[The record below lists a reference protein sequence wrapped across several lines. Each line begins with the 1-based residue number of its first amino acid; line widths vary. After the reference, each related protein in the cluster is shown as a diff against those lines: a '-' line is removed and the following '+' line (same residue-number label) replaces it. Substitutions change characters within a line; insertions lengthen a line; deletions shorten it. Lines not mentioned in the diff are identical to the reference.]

1 MNEGQMKKRLFWA
14 LLILIIICIVTS
26 HIFMEN
32 YECAEDE
39 FISACI
45 SFFMC
50 IFFLFEAKNAYKPL
64 RSGVINSVKS
74 WYMAKGKTHRYKN
87 ICIGALVVFL
97 ISGIYFYVSGLVAII

>member
-1 MNEGQMKKRLFWA
+1 MKKRLFWA

-32 YECAEDE
+32 YECAEEAFFDARFSF
-39 FISACI
+39 FISV
-45 SFFMC
+45 
-50 IFFLFEAKNAYKPL
+50 FFLFEAKNAYKPL

-87 ICIGALVVFL
+87 ICIGAFVFLL